1 MTPQNA
7 QQPRVMRNDL
17 VAKSPFPLGLA
28 LILGE
33 SRY

>member
-1 MTPQNA
+1 MTPQNTP
-7 QQPRVMRNDL
+7 QPRVMRNDF
-17 VAKSPFPLGLA
+17 VAKSPFQLGLA